1 MAEFSTPTRVK
12 CKSKTDNS
20 ELNTP
25 IKIPASPFLQQ
36 IGYGTGM
43 YVPSN
48 VFTVHTIHTIKERY
62 LINAS
67 YAQIHTIIFAHFF
80 LSGVAVYMLERSP
93 KVGLARSPWAVKK
106 WLKGRN
112 NEVNNGRLRL
122 EADVLRQLNHPN
134 IVGFRAFTTGVDGK
148 PCLAMEALD
157 TSLGIYKNE

>member
-1 MAEFSTPTRVK
+1 MLMLVMLKFIQ
-12 CKSKTDNS
+12 
-20 ELNTP
+20 L
-25 IKIPASPFLQQ
+25 
-36 IGYGTGM
+36 
-43 YVPSN
+43 
-48 VFTVHTIHTIKERY
+48 Y
-62 LINAS
+62 LHI
-67 YAQIHTIIFAHFF
+67 YY

-93 KVGLARSPWAVKK
+93 KVGLALSPWAVKK

-134 IVGFRAFTTGVDGK
+134 IVGFRAFITGVDGK